1 VGTGY
6 IVALTLVIAVP
17 LGVGASIY
25 LAEYARDDWF
35 TRVVRFGVEALAGI
49 PSIVFGLF
57 GFALFVIAL
66 GLNFSI
72 LSGSLT
78 LACLCLPVIIRTCEE
93 AIKAVPVKLR
103 EASLSL
109 GATKWQTITKV
120 VLPAAL
126 PGIITA
132 IILTVGR
139 VVEETACLYV
149 TMGGSS
155 NMPTSIWSNAR
166 TLSLHLYYLAM
177 ETRAINK
184 ALATGVVLVL
194 IIVVINFVT
203 RWLTTRYVARSF
215 GGSR

>member
-1 VGTGY
+1 V
-6 IVALTLVIAVP
+6 
-17 LGVGASIY
+17 GVGAAIY
-25 LAEYARDDWF
+25 LSEYAVNNWF
-35 TRVVRFGVEALAGI
+35 TKMVRFGVESLAGI

-66 GLNFSI
+66 GFNFSI

-93 AIKAVPVKLR
+93 AIKAVPGTYR
-103 EASLSL
+103 EASYGL
-109 GATKWQTITKV
+109 GATKWQTIMHV
-120 VLPAAL
+120 ILPAAI

-139 VVEETACLYV
+139 IVEETACLYV

-155 NMPTSIWSNAR
+155 NMPTSVWSNSR

-177 ETRAINK
+177 ETTAVDK
-184 ALATGVVLVL
+184 ALATGVILIL

-203 RWLTTRYVARSF
+203 RWLSNRYVAMTR
-215 GGSR
+215 GGNR